1 MAVRP
6 DTTIAEPPPAGN
18 GTPAAPLDAVV
29 ADTDAHLDAVAAAA
43 RQAVAAAAAARREAV
58 AGPIED
64 SEPVGN
70 ALQTLAAF
78 YDRRA
83 PAALAYC
90 ARICEP
96 ETIADAVEEAFGHV
110 FDSAARGEDHLDE
123 LLRGALQEAVA
134 DRAPDDP
141 ETAGRLLAEAERA
154 YEALSGDDAPALGR
168 SLLGEML
175 SAAEPTAAAAPAAA
189 GPPVGEPP
197 AAGPPLAEPRVGPP
211 PAPPKPEPAA
221 QSSPADEPE
230 PVAEAATSKAP
241 RLGHGWRRRLVII
254 LAVIG
259 TLLLAEAVVTL
270 VWKEPFTGY
279 LAARAQ
285 DDLDKQL
292 DKREVG
298 LNATDERSL
307 AAIDDA
313 GARSR
318 ERMSL
323 LARHLD
329 EEVPEG
335 QALGRIQIGKIDV
348 DYVFVQG
355 TEGATLRK
363 GPGHYHGVTKLPG
376 QGGVVGIAG
385 HRTTYE
391 APFRE
396 IDELKAGD
404 HITLRMPYGRFTYEV
419 TGHRIVPSDYTE
431 GFDPARAGSGD
442 RLVLSAC
449 HPLYSATERILV
461 DAKLVASEPLG
472 SAVETTSVPAVPTA
486 SPEQIARRRTRARL
500 KALGD
505 RPLGPGTTGSDV
517 RELQRLLGM
526 PVTGTFDANTTAA
539 VLAFQ
544 RDHDLPQVG
553 VVGSQTK
560 RALARREHPPSTPPT
575 PADVPQQKPPS
586 GSTTTTPSTTPY
598 QSPQPTQPDYGGSP

>member
-6 DTTIAEPPPAGN
+6 DTTIDEPPA
-18 GTPAAPLDAVV
+18 AVV

-43 RQAVAAAAAARREAV
+43 RQAVAAAAAARRA
-58 AGPIED
+58 AATGPVEEP
-64 SEPVGN
+64 EPVAN

-96 ETIADAVEEAFGHV
+96 ETIADAVEEAFGQV
-110 FDSAARGEDHLDE
+110 FAAAAHGEDQLDE
-123 LLRGALQEAVA
+123 LLRVSLQEAVA

-175 SAAEPTAAAAPAAA
+175 GAPEPVVAEPPIGEPA
-189 GPPVGEPP
+189 VGEP
-197 AAGPPLAEPRVGPP
+197 LVAEPPP
-211 PAPPKPEPAA
+211 PTPDLAGEPEPAA
-221 QSSPADEPE
+221 
-230 PVAEAATSKAP
+230 EAAPPKAP
-241 RLGHGWRRRLVII
+241 RLGRGWRRRLVIL

-298 LNATDERSL
+298 LDATDERSL

-329 EEVPEG
+329 EEVTEG
-335 QALGRIQIGKIDV
+335 QALGRIQIGKLDV

-355 TEGATLRK
+355 TEGASLRK

-396 IDELKAGD
+396 IDELEAGD
-404 HITLRMPYGRFTYEV
+404 HVTLRMPYGRFTYEV
-419 TGHRIVPSDYTE
+419 TGHRIVPADYKE
-431 GFDPARAGSGD
+431 GFDPSRAGSGD

-472 SAVETTSVPAVPTA
+472 SAIETTTVPAVPAA
-486 SPEQIARRRTRARL
+486 SPEQVARRRTRARL

-505 RPLGPGTTGSDV
+505 RQLGPGTTGSDV

-560 RALARREHPPSTPPT
+560 RALARRKHPPSTPPT
-575 PADVPQQKPPS
+575 PAEVPQQKPPTD
-586 GSTTTTPSTTPY
+586 STTTTPSTTPY
-598 QSPQPTQPDYGGSP
+598 QAPPPTQPGYGSSP

>member
-6 DTTIAEPPPAGN
+6 DTKTDPAS
-18 GTPAAPLDAVV
+18 AADA
-29 ADTDAHLDAVAAAA
+29 AWRSDAAAA
-43 RQAVAAAAAARREAV
+43 VVRRAVERAEELVADAPAEPSEPDPPPEAQAPREA
-58 AGPIED
+58 GR
-64 SEPVGN
+64 S
-70 ALQTLAAF
+70 LAAF

-110 FDSAARGEDHLDE
+110 FAVVAGGEPLTEEQLDE
-123 LLRGALQEAVA
+123 LLRESLQEAVA
-134 DRAPDDP
+134 ARAPDDP

-154 YEALSGDDAPALGR
+154 YEALSDEDAPALGR

-175 SAAEPTAAAAPAAA
+175 EAERPAPGPGPAPAPDAPQVLQAAEPKPQSTRRLAP
-189 GPPVGEPP
+189 
-197 AAGPPLAEPRVGPP
+197 
-211 PAPPKPEPAA
+211 
-221 QSSPADEPE
+221 
-230 PVAEAATSKAP
+230 
-241 RLGHGWRRRLVII
+241 GWRRRLAIV

-279 LAARAQ
+279 LAAQAQ
-285 DDLDKQL
+285 DDLGKQL
-292 DKREVG
+292 DNRKVA
-298 LNATDERSL
+298 LDPQDERSL
-307 AAIDDA
+307 AAIGDA
-313 GARSR
+313 QARSR

-329 EEVPEG
+329 ENVTEG
-335 QALGRIQIGKIDV
+335 EALGRIQIGKIGV

-355 TEGATLRK
+355 TDAPSLRK

-396 IDELKAGD
+396 IDQLKAGD
-404 HITLRMPYGRFTYEV
+404 RITLRMPYGRFTYEV
-419 TGHRIVPSDYTE
+419 TGHRIVPSDYT
-431 GFDPARAGSGD
+431 GAFASTGVGSAGGE

-461 DAKLVASEPLG
+461 DAKLIQSEPLG
-472 SAVETTSVPAVPTA
+472 SAVETTRVPAVPSA
-486 SPEQIARRRTRARL
+486 SPEQTARSRTRARL

-505 RPLGPGTTGSDV
+505 RQLGPGTSGPDV

-526 PVTGTFDANTTAA
+526 PVTGKFDANTTAA

-544 RDHDLPQVG
+544 RDHGLPQVG
-553 VVGSQTK
+553 VAGSQTK
-560 RALARREHPPSTPPT
+560 RALARRTHPPSTPPT
-575 PADVPQQKPPS
+575 PAEVPQQKPQTTP
-586 GSTTTTPSTTPY
+586 TTTTPYQPPQATQTTPGS
-598 QSPQPTQPDYGGSP
+598 SP

>member
-6 DTTIAEPPPAGN
+6 DTKTDEPPPGLN
-18 GTPAAPLDAVV
+18 GGRPPTHVATVPAAVEPG
-29 ADTDAHLDAVAAAA
+29 DAHFDAVAAAA
-43 RQAVAAAAAARREAV
+43 RQAVAAAAAARRAAA
-58 AGPIED
+58 AGPVED
-64 SEPVGN
+64 DAAAEAEPQPPGWSP
-70 ALQTLAAF
+70 AGAAQTLAAF

-96 ETIADAVEEAFGHV
+96 ETISDAVEEAFGQV
-110 FDSAARGEDHLDE
+110 FASVAGGQALGEEGLDE
-123 LLRGALQEAVA
+123 LLRGALQDAVA
-134 DRAPDDP
+134 ERAPDDP

-175 SAAEPTAAAAPAAA
+175 EAERPPAPAPDPEPPDPQEPPQAVQAAEPKQQPTRRLAP
-189 GPPVGEPP
+189 
-197 AAGPPLAEPRVGPP
+197 
-211 PAPPKPEPAA
+211 
-221 QSSPADEPE
+221 
-230 PVAEAATSKAP
+230 
-241 RLGHGWRRRLVII
+241 GWRRRVAIV
-254 LAVIG
+254 LAVVG

-285 DDLDKQL
+285 DDLGKQL
-292 DKREVG
+292 DNRTVA
-298 LNATDERSL
+298 LDAQDERSL
-307 AAIDDA
+307 AAIGNA
-313 GARSR
+313 QARSR

-329 EEVPEG
+329 ENVTEG
-335 QALGRIQIGKIDV
+335 EALGRIQIGKIGV

-355 TEGATLRK
+355 TDSASLRK

-396 IDELKAGD
+396 IDQLKAGD
-404 HITLRMPYGRFTYEV
+404 HVTLRMPYGRFTYEV
-419 TGHRIVPSDYTE
+419 TGHRIVPSDYT
-431 GFDPARAGSGD
+431 GAFASAPAGGGPSGGGPPGGGSAGGE

-461 DAKLVASEPLG
+461 DAKLVQSEPLG
-472 SAVETTSVPAVPTA
+472 SAIETSVPAVPTG
-486 SPEQIARRRTRARL
+486 SPEQTARSRTRARL

-505 RPLGPGTTGSDV
+505 RPLGPGTSGPDV

-526 PVTGTFDANTTAA
+526 PVTGTFDANTRAA

-544 RDHDLPQVG
+544 RDHGLPQVG

-560 RALARREHPPSTPPT
+560 RALARRTHPPSTPPT
-575 PADVPQQKPPS
+575 PAEVPQQKPQTTP
-586 GSTTTTPSTTPY
+586 TTTTPY
-598 QSPQPTQPDYGGSP
+598 QPPQGTQPAPSSSP